1 MKDLIKDFPQSPG
14 IYKITSPNNKI
25 YIGEA
30 VNLRIRCEFYLNK
43 NRIKNQRKIFNSLN
57 KYGVESHKIEIIE
70 LCDIDVLYEK
80 ERFWQEYFN
89 SVNDGLNCHYTGTK
103 TKKKLHSDETIKIIS
118 DKAKGENNAF
128 FGKKHSE
135 NSLKKISESSK
146 GVNNPNYGGKFLND
160 EYLNKQK
167 ISNSK
172 KPLIVVD
179 LETND
184 EKIFINSKEL
194 AKYLGV
200 KDNLVRMAKKDGYRI
215 KKRYRVY
222 DLV

>member
-1 MKDLIKDFPQSPG
+1 MKEQIKEFPEESG
-14 IYKITSPNNKI
+14 IYMITSPTNKI

-30 VNLRIRCEFYLNK
+30 INLKVRCGYYLNK
-43 NRIKNQRKIFNSLN
+43 NRIKRQRKIFNSLS
-57 KYGVESHKIEIIE
+57 KYGEESHKITILE
-70 LCDIDVLYEK
+70 LCDLELLYER
-80 ERFWQEYFN
+80 ERYWQEFFN
-89 SVNDGLNCHYTGTK
+89 SVTDGLNCHYTSTND
-103 TKKKLHSDETIKIIS
+103 KKKIHSMESIKIMS
-118 DKAKGENNAF
+118 DKSKGVNNGF

-135 NSLKKISESSK
+135 DSLKKISEASK

-200 KDNLVRMAKKDGYRI
+200 KDNLVRMAKKYGYRI
-215 KKRYRVY
+215 KKRYRVH
-222 DLV
+222 DLA

>member
-1 MKDLIKDFPQSPG
+1 MKEQIKEFPEESG
-14 IYKITSPNNKI
+14 IYMITSPTNKI

-30 VNLRIRCEFYLNK
+30 INLKIRCSYYLNK
-43 NRIKNQRKIFNSLN
+43 NRIKGQRKIFNSLS
-57 KYGVESHKIEIIE
+57 KYGEESHKITILE
-70 LCDIDVLYEK
+70 LCDLELLYER
-80 ERFWQEYFN
+80 ERYWQEFFN
-89 SVNDGLNCHYTGTK
+89 SVTDGLNCHYTSTND
-103 TKKKLHSDETIKIIS
+103 KKKIHSMESIKIMS
-118 DKAKGENNAF
+118 DKSKGVNNGF

-135 NSLKKISESSK
+135 DSLKKISEASK